1 MAALTPTQSLPGV
14 DAALA
19 WLRARGPR
27 RLATDSRKVEPGDA
41 FIAWPGYA
49 FDARQFARDALA
61 AGALACLVEAR
72 GAEPFAFADERIAA
86 LPGLKAAAG
95 ELASRWFAEPTHA
108 LDVIAITGT
117 NGKTS
122 SAWWTAQALAL
133 LGRRAGLIGTL
144 GAGEMPADGAL
155 ASLEAIGLTTP
166 DPVRL
171 QSIFRRFAD
180 AGHAACVIEA
190 SSIGIVE
197 ERLAGTRVAVAVFTN
212 FTRDHL
218 DYHGTMDAYW
228 QAKERLFD
236 WPGLRAAVLNI
247 DDERG
252 AALAARPS
260 SLDVW
265 TFSMLQAARLSAS
278 DIGYRDGGLAFEV
291 HEAGRT
297 VAVRSALI
305 GEFNVSNL
313 LAVIGSL
320 RALGVTLEDAASIVP
335 RLGAVPGRMQRVDV
349 SPPVAEDLD
358 RPPEGVEPG
367 LGVSAAAPS
376 RPASAWTARTPA
388 DSDGGRPGAR
398 ARLVP
403 DQPQVVV
410 DYAHTPDALEKA
422 LLALQPF
429 AQARGGVLWC
439 VFGCGGERD
448 ATKRPMMGAIAERL
462 AQHVVATSDNPRG
475 ESACFILSQILA
487 GVVGHDDVD
496 VIEDRAEAIAHAIAG
511 AGARDVILIAG
522 KGHEAYQEIA
532 GVRRP
537 FSDVA
542 QAQAALA
549 QRGRT

>member
-1 MAALTPTQSLPGV
+1 MAAAASQPLPSV

-19 WLRARGPR
+19 WLRARGAR
-27 RLATDSRKVEPGDA
+27 RLATDSRKVEAGDA

-49 FDARQFARDALA
+49 FDARQFAGDALA
-61 AGALACLVEAR
+61 AGAVACLVEAR
-72 GAEPFAFADERIAA
+72 GVEPFAFADERIAT
-86 LPGLKAAAG
+86 LPGLKAATG
-95 ELASRWFAEPTHA
+95 ELASRWFGEPTRA

-133 LGRRAGLIGTL
+133 LGRRAGVIGTL
-144 GAGEMPADGAL
+144 GAGEPPLDGTL
-155 ASLEAIGLTTP
+155 ASLEPTGLTTP
-166 DPVRL
+166 DPVTL
-171 QSIFRRFAD
+171 QAIFRRFAD
-180 AGHAACVIEA
+180 AGHAASVIEA

-218 DYHGTMDAYW
+218 DYHGTMEGYW
-228 QAKERLFD
+228 EAKERLFA

-247 DDERG
+247 DDEQG
-252 AALAARPS
+252 AALAAKPAP
-260 SLDVW
+260 LDVW
-265 TFSMLQAARLSAS
+265 TCSTLQPARLRAS

-291 HEAGRT
+291 HEAGRS

-313 LAVIGSL
+313 LAVIGAL
-320 RALGVTLEDAASIVP
+320 RALGVTLEDAASVVP
-335 RLGAVPGRMQRVDV
+335 ALSAVPGRMQRVTME
-349 SPPVAEDLD
+349 SP
-358 RPPEGVEPG
+358 
-367 LGVSAAAPS
+367 AAQQ
-376 RPASAWTARTPA
+376 
-388 DSDGGRPGAR
+388 G
-398 ARLVP
+398 

-475 ESACFILSQILA
+475 ENACFILSQILA

-496 VIEDRAEAIAHAIAG
+496 VMEDRAEAIAHAIAS
-511 AGARDVILIAG
+511 ADARDVILIAG
-522 KGHEAYQEIA
+522 KGHEDYQEIA
-532 GVRRP
+532 GERRP

-542 QAQAALA
+542 QAQAALLA
-549 QRGRT
+549 RGAK

>member
-1 MAALTPTQSLPGV
+1 MAAASSQPLANV

-19 WLRARGPR
+19 WLRARGAR
-27 RLATDSRKVEPGDA
+27 RLATDSRKVEAGDA

-49 FDARQFARDALA
+49 FDARQFAADALA
-61 AGALACLVEAR
+61 AGAVACLVEAR
-72 GAEPFAFADERIAA
+72 GAEPFAFADERIAT
-86 LPGLKAAAG
+86 LPGLKAATG
-95 ELASRWFAEPTHA
+95 ELASRWFAEPTRA

-122 SAWWTAQALAL
+122 CAWWTAQALAL
-133 LGRRAGLIGTL
+133 LGRRAGVVGTL
-144 GAGEMPADGAL
+144 GAGEPPLDGAL
-155 ASLEAIGLTTP
+155 ASLEPIGLTTP
-166 DPVRL
+166 DPVSL
-171 QSIFRRFAD
+171 QAIFRRFAD
-180 AGHAACVIEA
+180 AGHGASVIEA

-197 ERLAGTRVAVAVFTN
+197 ERLAGTRIAVAVFTN

-228 QAKERLFD
+228 QAKQRLFA

-247 DDERG
+247 DDQRG
-252 AALAARPS
+252 AELAALPS
-260 SLDVW
+260 TAALDVW
-265 TFSMLQAARLSAS
+265 TCSTLQPARLRAGE
-278 DIGYRDGGLAFEV
+278 IGYRDGGLAFEV
-291 HEAGRT
+291 DEAGRS

-313 LAVIGSL
+313 LAVIGAL

-335 RLGAVPGRMQRVDV
+335 RLGAVPGRMQRVTV
-349 SPPVAEDLD
+349 
-358 RPPEGVEPG
+358 
-367 LGVSAAAPS
+367 
-376 RPASAWTARTPA
+376 ASA
-388 DSDGGRPGAR
+388 GAQE
-398 ARLVP
+398 
-403 DQPQVVV
+403 DEQPQVVV

-429 AQARGGVLWC
+429 AQVRGGVLWC

-475 ESACFILSQILA
+475 ENACFILSQILA

-496 VIEDRAEAIAHAIAG
+496 VIEDRAEAIAHAVAG
-511 AGARDVILIAG
+511 ADARDVILIAG
-522 KGHEAYQEIA
+522 KGHEDYQEIA

-549 QRGRT
+549 QRGRA